1 MLKGTLKRSKGIT
14 LIALVVT
21 IIVLLILAGISISML
36 MGQNGILNRA
46 AESKREHTVAQERE
60 AIAIAYSASMN
71 VDNIGKVTGLELQN
85 ELDKIMKNTA
95 VTENDTDLNILF
107 KDTLHRYTISQDG
120 TITKKDD
127 LTPEEAN
134 KIVRILSS
142 NMVLTADGT
151 VKYIGNE
158 SLNTTDCTK
167 LNTSDAKI
175 ITNNGIIKSAE
186 GYFIDNKGKLFLKNA
201 NYSSGFENGIEQEPY
216 YDIAMI
222 YNIFDGKKI
231 IDYEE
236 VDNDTYMVLDS
247 DGKIYSWGRN
257 YEGQLGN
264 GTNTRTN
271 NPMCISDISGSEV
284 NGKRIKQI
292 RMSDRGNVLAI
303 DDSGKVYAWGDNSK
317 GQLGNG
323 LTDNKSLPICISDL
337 QNNVLNGK
345 KIEKIFLRDANAFAL
360 DNNGKLYSW
369 GGGNFSGQL
378 GNGSSVSSKTP
389 MCISDIDGSELKE
402 KKIVNVILN
411 YYVSIAL
418 DENGKVYVWGDN
430 SKGQLGI
437 GNTENQMLPICLNDL
452 TGHIFYGKKITNI
465 TIAEDTNTIDF
476 MACDYE
482 GNAYV
487 WGKNDQGQLC
497 TGDSVDR
504 QTPIILNQIEN
515 SIFYNQKIAQE
526 YNYIWDKGVGYESLF
541 NYFLLDNGEI
551 YYKFYNLSY
560 GRTFCIYS
568 KSSNNSYNTNI

>member
-167 LNTSDAKI
+167 LNTSDVKI

-337 QNNVLNGK
+337 QNNALNGK

-551 YYKFYNLSY
+551 YYKFYNVGLPV
-560 GRTFCIYS
+560 
-568 KSSNNSYNTNI
+568 

>member
-1 MLKGTLKRSKGIT
+1 MLKETLKRSKGIT

-317 GQLGNG
+317 GQLG
-323 LTDNKSLPICISDL
+323 
-337 QNNVLNGK
+337 
-345 KIEKIFLRDANAFAL
+345 
-360 DNNGKLYSW
+360 
-369 GGGNFSGQL
+369 
-378 GNGSSVSSKTP
+378 
-389 MCISDIDGSELKE
+389 
-402 KKIVNVILN
+402 
-411 YYVSIAL
+411 
-418 DENGKVYVWGDN
+418 
-430 SKGQLGI
+430 I

-551 YYKFYNLSY
+551 YYKFYNVGLPV
-560 GRTFCIYS
+560 
-568 KSSNNSYNTNI
+568 

>member
-85 ELDKIMKNTA
+85 ELAKIMKNTA

-551 YYKFYNLSY
+551 YYKFYNVGLPV
-560 GRTFCIYS
+560 
-568 KSSNNSYNTNI
+568 

>member
-337 QNNVLNGK
+337 QNNALNGK

-551 YYKFYNLSY
+551 YYKFYNVGLPV
-560 GRTFCIYS
+560 
-568 KSSNNSYNTNI
+568 

>member
-1 MLKGTLKRSKGIT
+1 MLKGTLKRNKGIT

-186 GYFIDNKGKLFLKNA
+186 GYFIDNKGKLFLKNT
-201 NYSSGFENGIEQEPY
+201 NYSSGFENEIEQEPY

-323 LTDNKSLPICISDL
+323 LTDNKSLPICTSDL
-337 QNNVLNGK
+337 QNNALNGK
-345 KIEKIFLRDANAFAL
+345 KIEKIFLSDANAFAL

-389 MCISDIDGSELKE
+389 MCISDMDGSELKG

-497 TGDSVDR
+497 TGTVL
-504 QTPIILNQIEN
+504 I
-515 SIFYNQKIAQE
+515 
-526 YNYIWDKGVGYESLF
+526 DKHQ
-541 NYFLLDNGEI
+541 
-551 YYKFYNLSY
+551 
-560 GRTFCIYS
+560 
-568 KSSNNSYNTNI
+568 